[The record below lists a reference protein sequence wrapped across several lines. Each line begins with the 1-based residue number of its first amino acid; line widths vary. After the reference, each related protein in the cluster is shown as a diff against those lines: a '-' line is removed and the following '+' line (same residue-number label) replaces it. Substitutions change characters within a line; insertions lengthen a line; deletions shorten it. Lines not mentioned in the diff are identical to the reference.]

1 LHSMVPMCSTT
12 CWAWPAPI
20 VEGPQR
26 RRIPQDRYK
35 DACDRGKDVAAAHKD
50 TFVVYHRDLPSAFLT
65 ATATILSGWRCR
77 RCRMTCKP
85 SKSGEMKQVPPPNR
99 WVTSQPVMTP
109 SSSPIT
115 LRPDMRIDEVIR
127 ILLRSNAVCVGD
139 APDGVFFVKVAQ
151 NDDTQDPGLACINLA
166 DLLEAPRQLPLDCLL
181 GLGNKEECDLYSSA
195 PEPYV
200 GKSVQTE
207 LYGRLPWLLGLLVF
221 LSVSSAILEFF
232 DVLLQ
237 KHLII
242 AFYLTALVGCGGNA
256 GSQAASLVLQA
267 LATGELVPTFG
278 DLWRVLR
285 KEVLVA
291 PGIAATLSLGI
302 AGRIL
307 LFGGSA
313 VDALAIALAMAVT
326 VSGLQNAA
334 ALNGTDVLLQKW
346 DEASRRW
353 IVSMPDGTVKSIRP
367 QNLDP
372 LYASQFTARAP
383 DAADHCDAD
392 GERSYLDRE
401 ELKTL
406 ARTMLEST
414 AEPGGQASATD
425 EVLEALSESDL
436 LELIDGLSRDH
447 LRTGDPSC
455 TQENPEA
462 PEMRTA
468 VRPAD
473 TARKLVELEQE
484 EARLKSL
491 AEAQAKKAE
500 EIEAREAALRQAES
514 ELERKRCER
523 SEQPEVLDE

>member
-1 LHSMVPMCSTT
+1 
-12 CWAWPAPI
+12 
-20 VEGPQR
+20 
-26 RRIPQDRYK
+26 
-35 DACDRGKDVAAAHKD
+35 
-50 TFVVYHRDLPSAFLT
+50 
-65 ATATILSGWRCR
+65 
-77 RCRMTCKP
+77 
-85 SKSGEMKQVPPPNR
+85 
-99 WVTSQPVMTP
+99 
-109 SSSPIT
+109 
-115 LRPDMRIDEVIR
+115 
-127 ILLRSNAVCVGD
+127 
-139 APDGVFFVKVAQ
+139 
-151 NDDTQDPGLACINLA
+151 
-166 DLLEAPRQLPLDCLL
+166 
-181 GLGNKEECDLYSSA
+181 
-195 PEPYV
+195 
-200 GKSVQTE
+200 
-207 LYGRLPWLLGLLVF
+207 
-221 LSVSSAILEFF
+221 
-232 DVLLQ
+232 
-237 KHLII
+237 
-242 AFYLTALVGCGGNA
+242 
-256 GSQAASLVLQA
+256 
-267 LATGELVPTFG
+267 
-278 DLWRVLR
+278 
-285 KEVLVA
+285 
-291 PGIAATLSLGI
+291 
-302 AGRIL
+302 
-307 LFGGSA
+307 
-313 VDALAIALAMAVT
+313 
-326 VSGLQNAA
+326 
-334 ALNGTDVLLQKW
+334 
-346 DEASRRW
+346 
-353 IVSMPDGTVKSIRP
+353 MPDGTVKSIRP

-523 SEQPEVLDE
+523 SEQPEAALPMRVPFVVPKESVEQPSPTSTALEAERADLQRLREEVEAAAKDLELRQEAAQRSAEERELQLLEEESAQMKLASSLKDEEARLHLQRRSLGMLQQAILKAADRPSPGGYVEHTMNDGEADGQDVLEAERARGDEAERATLHGHTDDDEVWDLDWSAVKHGE